1 MSPRNLW
8 TCWKYHVFWSMWV
21 ENYQASSSK
30 VPNGIIVCGWHQF
43 WIVIFCFK
51 ILVCKIV
58 CCEVWLGNAYI
69 TIRSNF
75 SQIPVLQEEFVIY
88 RQDQQDPR
96 GLGSL
101 RFLEIQVKTVGWLFV
116 ERILLDYEI
125 CKVKIQIYIYWR
137 QSKALTDNWH
147 ITKAT
152 LNFFGK
158 RERIC
163 GLRYN
168 SKQNREIIFWFY
180 WKWDLRYFFNFS
192 SSYSQTI

>member
-1 MSPRNLW
+1 MDRLLSKQWMSPRNLW

-51 ILVCKIV
+51 ILVWKIV

-75 SQIPVLQEEFVIY
+75 SQIPVLQEESVIY

-116 ERILLDYEI
+116 ERILLDY
-125 CKVKIQIYIYWR
+125 VKWKSRFIFIGDNQKHWR
-137 QSKALTDNWH
+137 TTDILRRQPWIFLEKEREFVDWDITPSKTE
-147 ITKAT
+147 K
-152 LNFFGK
+152 
-158 RERIC
+158 
-163 GLRYN
+163 
-168 SKQNREIIFWFY
+168 
-180 WKWDLRYFFNFS
+180 
-192 SSYSQTI
+192 